1 MSEIAKTRD
10 IFADEQAKVLNAGGL
25 FILGTERHESR
36 RIDNQL
42 RGRAGRQG
50 DPGASRFYLSLE
62 DDLMR
67 IFAGDAMTN
76 LMDRMGMT
84 DDQPLEH
91 GMITNSIETAQ
102 RRVEAQHFDSR
113 KNLLEYDDVMN
124 QQRKSIY
131 RLRRFILGADE
142 AELREHALDAIE
154 DVVVALVDQYCNE
167 KERPDRWQVEGL
179 KEDFQRQFGAELIF
193 QLYQEPE
200 SVPKP
205 PLLCC

>member
-1 MSEIAKTRD
+1 
-10 IFADEQAKVLNAGGL
+10 
-25 FILGTERHESR
+25 
-36 RIDNQL
+36 
-42 RGRAGRQG
+42 
-50 DPGASRFYLSLE
+50 
-62 DDLMR
+62 MR

-179 KEDFQRQFGAELIF
+179 KEDFERQFGAEVDLSTVPRARN
-193 QLYQEPE
+193 QYQSLLYFAAEKPYKAKIQEVNE
-200 SVPKP
+200 TQEGLMTRLEKQFSFNK
-205 PLLCC
+205 LTSFGKTI